1 MQLIACPGCDAA
13 RAAAKRCIADPGPPR
28 TGTVP
33 GLQRT
38 TRLRLALRCARD
50 TKGDQVRSLV
60 PQCRSPAFW
69 PNEPNCDFGQ
79 TNPTIIL
86 AKRSQAPRETH
97 QPTAVR
103 NERRPGVPVTGL
115 FFTGNRATRTC
126 RAERAA
132 ILANE
137 PNLKTLLERWV
148 SPAQALDRGAALFG
162 VEPAL
167 ARAGG
172 RFGRPA
178 RTRRHRG
185 AANQVEQAF
194 ARVLAIALLGAMA
207 LRADH
212 QHALAREASAGKPLE
227 PRAHVVGKARRAAH
241 VEAKLHRARKLV
253 DVLPARARGADEVLL
268 ELVLADADGR
278 GDANHR
284 RACHANDDR
293 RGRSGLH
300 AQLALLRYPTHG

>member
-1 MQLIACPGCDAA
+1 HGSRLSLRSAGTTVGCRDGPTYGC
-13 RAAAKRCIADPGPPR
+13 RKR
-28 TGTVP
+28 
-33 GLQRT
+33 
-38 TRLRLALRCARD
+38 
-50 TKGDQVRSLV
+50 
-60 PQCRSPAFW
+60 
-69 PNEPNCDFGQ
+69 
-79 TNPTIIL
+79 
-86 AKRSQAPRETH
+86 APRSF
-97 QPTAVR
+97 
-103 NERRPGVPVTGL
+103 PVSGL
-115 FFTGNRATRTC
+115 FFTGNRATATC
-126 RAERAA
+126 RAKTAA
-132 ILANE
+132 ISVKAK
-137 PNLKTLLERWV
+137 PTLLERW
-148 SPAQALDRGAALFG
+148 SCSAQAFDRAAALFG
-162 VEPAL
+162 LEPAL
-167 ARAGG
+167 ARAGT

-178 RTRRHRG
+178 RTRRRRS

-278 GDANHR
+278 GDADHR

-293 RGRSGLH
+293 
-300 AQLALLRYPTHG
+300 